1 MTKLVKR
8 KWNPNSGF
16 QKGHKHH
23 PSSKPGAYSRRPPEA
38 KEFTPT
44 PKELIDAEPARP
56 KQQRFRVGAQCWY
69 VSDTG
74 RWFLCVVESRRRGH
88 LTLRCDT
95 GWDDKHEA
103 EWPFGAGPVEI
114 SSTSQA
120 FKRVRKLKDR
130 IA

>member
-1 MTKLVKR
+1 MDKLVKR
-8 KWNPNSGF
+8 KWNPKSGF
-16 QKGHKHH
+16 QKGHKLNRGVGTG
-23 PSSKPGAYSRRPPEA
+23 PRPPRPEA
-38 KEFTPT
+38 KDFTAT
-44 PKELIDAEPARP
+44 PKEILDAEPARP
-56 KQQRFRVGAQCWY
+56 KQQRFRVGAQCWF
-69 VSDTG
+69 VHDT

-120 FKRVRKLKDR
+120 FKRVRKLHER
-130 IA
+130 QA